1 MMMRQLVFAVGLAI
15 VCAAPALAGD
25 SREERRDI
33 DFAQPFA
40 KAFNDETVTML
51 FGFLR
56 ESLRFAAEGK
66 PAPPPPAELAKRMQE
81 AGETLKRESA
91 NAALGVLDEVERE
104 MREALRERDGTS
116 L

>member
-1 MMMRQLVFAVGLAI
+1 MIVRPLVMALGLVIFGSGIAR
-15 VCAAPALAGD
+15 AADA
-25 SREERRDI
+25 REERNEFDLAR
-33 DFAQPFA
+33 PFA

-51 FGFLR
+51 FGYLR
-56 ESLRFAAEGK
+56 QSLRSAAEGK
-66 PAPPPPAELAKRMQE
+66 PAPQPPPELTKRMQE

-104 MREALRERDGTS
+104 FKQSLRGNGDTK